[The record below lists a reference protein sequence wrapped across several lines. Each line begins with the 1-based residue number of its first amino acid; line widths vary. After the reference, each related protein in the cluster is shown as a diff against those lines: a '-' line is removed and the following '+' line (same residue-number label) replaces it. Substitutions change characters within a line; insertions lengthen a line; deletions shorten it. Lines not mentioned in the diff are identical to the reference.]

1 MKVSLIIPT
10 KNEAGAVG
18 RVIIKVPKKLVNEI
32 IVVDGHSIDNTAIE
46 VKDALRPGIDKFLVQ
61 RDEGFGR
68 AVLEGFDIAGGDVV
82 IIMNGD
88 GSHDPKDIPTLIKNV
103 REGQEYVL
111 ASRYAPGGRS
121 EDDTIIT
128 YIGNKF
134 FTWLT
139 NVVHGTHV
147 FDSLYFFTAIT
158 RSGLDKLQLSSPGFE
173 LCVEMLIKAHR
184 AGLKFAEV
192 PVVERAR
199 FAGRTKVNAFLVGL
213 KILKMIVWDSS

>member
-10 KNEAGAVG
+10 RNEAGAIG
-18 RVIIKVPKKLVNEI
+18 RVLKKIPKQIVSEI
-32 IVVDGHSIDNTAIE
+32 IVIDGHSSDNTANE
-46 VKDALRPGIDKFLVQ
+46 VKAELRSEKDKFILQ
-61 RDEGFGR
+61 TGEGFGR
-68 AVLEGFDIAGGDVV
+68 AVLQGFDMAGGDVV

-103 REGQEYVL
+103 REGHEYVL
-111 ASRYAPGGRS
+111 ASRYAPGGKS
-121 EDDTIIT
+121 EDDTIVT
-128 YIGNKF
+128 YIGNKL
-134 FTWLT
+134 FTLLT
-139 NVVHGTHV
+139 NIVHGTHV